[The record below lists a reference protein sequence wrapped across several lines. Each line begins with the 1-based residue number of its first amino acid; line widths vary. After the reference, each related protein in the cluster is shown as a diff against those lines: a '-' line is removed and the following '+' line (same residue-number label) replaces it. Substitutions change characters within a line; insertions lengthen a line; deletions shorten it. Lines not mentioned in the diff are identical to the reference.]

1 MISDVFIIGLGQI
14 GGSLALAFRK
24 HGLAGKIYGYDL
36 KVTSEKRKILDEFV
50 DLSAGIDKA
59 EAIFLCVPVTEIMKL
74 VREIGPVLRPDQV
87 VLDTGST
94 KRAVVAE
101 MSRFPKANFIG
112 GHPMTGSVKKEA
124 SAWNPDLFQNK
135 PFFLCLPDPSKSAKL
150 KEVEEIVRKLGAF
163 PVEISAAEHD
173 LLAALT
179 SHFPYLISLALFSIY
194 LEKRGLDEKVDVFIS
209 SGFLGASRL
218 VLTSKEMGRDL
229 LMTNKDNIKNVGNL
243 MKKKIDELILCI
255 EDGSIGTVLD
265 VLNAEAE
272 KRRGWYEHAG
282 F

>member
-24 HGLAGKIYGYDL
+24 RGLARKIYGYDL
-36 KVTSEKRKILDEFV
+36 RVTTEKRKILDEFV
-50 DLSAGIDKA
+50 DLSVGLDRA
-59 EAIFLCVPVTEIMKL
+59 EVVFLCVPVIETIKL
-74 VREIGPVLRPDQV
+74 IKEIGPVLRPDQV
-87 VLDTGST
+87 VIDTGST
-94 KRAVVAE
+94 KREILAA
-101 MSRFPKANFIG
+101 MSKFPEANFIG
-112 GHPMTGSVKKEA
+112 GHPMTGSVKKDV

-135 PFFLCLPDPSKSAKL
+135 PFFLCPPDSLKNTRL
-150 KEVEEIVRKLGAF
+150 KEMEEIVRKLGAF
-163 PVEISAAEHD
+163 PVEITAAEHD

-194 LEKRGLDEKVDVFIS
+194 LEKRDANEKVDVFIS

-229 LMTNKDNIKNVGNL
+229 LITNKDNLKDVGHL
-243 MKKKIDELILCI
+243 IKKKIDELMLCI
-255 EDGSIGTVLD
+255 EDGSISSVLD
-265 VLNAEAE
+265 FLGAEAE
-272 KRRGWYEHAG
+272 KRRSWYENAG